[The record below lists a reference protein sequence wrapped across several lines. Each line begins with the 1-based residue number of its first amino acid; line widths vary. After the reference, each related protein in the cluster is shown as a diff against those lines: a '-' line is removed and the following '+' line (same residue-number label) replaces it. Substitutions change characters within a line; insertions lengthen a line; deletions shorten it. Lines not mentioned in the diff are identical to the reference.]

1 MCFHAS
7 GHEDLALLRYVSGKQ
22 GAGRRTGVVAM
33 CLSARQLLTA
43 IMCFHASGHDD
54 LASSTTTFSS
64 STGGNG
70 GPSTNHSFSSSSI
83 STTTITTTFTST
95 TTSLTSSSA
104 LSEEQQWTTLS
115 AEFAD
120 ALDNISLSQF
130 RLLQDQELDGF
141 LNTVSNF
148 GKKAKFRD
156 FHCATSPKLM

>member
-1 MCFHAS
+1 MLQATTTS
-7 GHEDLALLRYVSGKQ
+7 PS
-22 GAGRRTGVVAM
+22 
-33 CLSARQLLTA
+33 
-43 IMCFHASGHDD
+43 
-54 LASSTTTFSS
+54 SSTT
-64 STGGNG
+64 
-70 GPSTNHSFSSSSI
+70 
-83 STTTITTTFTST
+83 TTTFTST
-95 TTSLTSSSA
+95 TTSLTSSSASSA